1 VRFSTR
7 RGVIGVAVAVVAAAC
22 GANSAGQTLS
32 AGDLARITTVRP
44 MTPGWAWPQVPIPP
58 VAASP
63 QETPSGKETPI
74 PTEPDPLADAL
85 DRQIRDAGGLV
96 AADGSRWQDE
106 QKLGVTLA
114 WLLKSAAGARTVLA
128 AERVYQRGWVER
140 TVAGGHFT
148 DLPIEEL
155 GDEAWRIQS
164 DFPGGQEVTFGVA
177 AGEPHPAGSHPV
189 HLPDMPI
196 RRQPGCAC
204 VGGRDRQGSGGRDP
218 QQATHQPLATTLA
231 RELVAR
237 RPTTR
242 RGRNLIIQP
251 TAGTIL
257 PSC

>member
-164 DFPGGQEVTFGVA
+164 DFPGGQEVTFGW
-177 AGEPHPAGSHPV
+177 
-189 HLPDMPI
+189 
-196 RRQPGCAC
+196 RRA
-204 VGGRDRQGSGGRDP
+204 
-218 QQATHQPLATTLA
+218 
-231 RELVAR
+231 
-237 RPTTR
+237 
-242 RGRNLIIQP
+242 NLILQVHIQCIFQ
-251 TAGTIL
+251 TC
-257 PSC
+257 PSDVSLAARAWVDAIDKEAVDAIHSRQRTSH